1 MGKGKSKNK
10 NTKRGPPS
18 HFTGFKKAFLI
29 SREAAYQLSMD
40 TKTTTAFYNKVTRD
54 FVAKYGQQEP
64 FHKEFVDE
72 PPDPEDGDEDESEST
87 SLSNE
92 EAAENALLF
101 TKLRTVSCRSECIR
115 YRVLKYLQKLSQWY
129 RRMYKRPEATKG
141 GDSSSANPFTSVMA
155 ANIEKA
161 PRKLAAF
168 QWYYK
173 MYYKS
178 RMKDEY
184 LRRFAVATKK
194 YKEASPEEKETL
206 NKPIPVQIRSEI
218 VREFWNLETV
228 EYREQMARDAEEA
241 HSKAFEDW
249 EQLKQVPKTA
259 QQFHQYV
266 VSSQYVSTPDLT

>member
-1 MGKGKSKNK
+1 MGRGKSKNK
-10 NTKRGPPS
+10 NTKRCPLS

-64 FHKEFVDE
+64 FHKEFVDD
-72 PPDPEDGDEDESEST
+72 PPDPEDDDEDESEST
-87 SLSNE
+87 PLSKE

-101 TKLRTVSCRSECIR
+101 TKLRTVSCRSKYIC
-115 YRVLKYLQKLSQWY
+115 YHVLNYLQKLSQWY
-129 RRMYKRPEATKG
+129 RHIYKLPKVTKG
-141 GDSSSANPFTSVMA
+141 GDSPFANPFTSVMA

-161 PRKLAAF
+161 PWKHAAF

-178 RMKDEY
+178 RMKDKY
-184 LRRFAVATKK
+184 LRRFAVAM
-194 YKEASPEEKETL
+194 KEYEDALPEEKETL

-228 EYREQMARDAEEA
+228 EYRKQMAHDAEEA
-241 HSKAFEDW
+241 HSKAFEVW

-259 QQFHQYV
+259 QQ
-266 VSSQYVSTPDLT
+266 STSMLYLVNMSAH